1 MPHGSTCL
9 QVIVPVHQ
17 GMHWVLAVI
26 DIKQKVLTYYD
37 SFNGTDP
44 QCLEYLVSRFK
55 AP

>member
-1 MPHGSTCL
+1 M
-9 QVIVPVHQ
+9 PVHQ

-26 DIKQKVLTYYD
+26 DIKQQVLTYYD

-44 QCLEYLVSRFK
+44 QCLEYLVSCFK